1 MSSNIIFDA
10 PASYISLLISVNGG
24 QSKRKALFSTKG
36 NPWNKDTLSVS
47 GALKLKKSK
56 FFSTYCHYF
65 RKFGF
70 ENVDSSKVN
79 MSFY

>member
-36 NPWNKDTLSVS
+36 NPWNKDALSVS
-47 GALKLKKSK
+47 GALKLKKSTVSLISWFVIFLPSILQK
-56 FFSTYCHYF
+56 IQF
-65 RKFGF
+65 
-70 ENVDSSKVN
+70 
-79 MSFY
+79 